1 MALKLAEPFRSA
13 VLWMPDDTK
22 VSFDRMVYWVTVP
35 WDSRQGRVTLV
46 GDAAHPMA
54 PCKSLYSLSF
64 FRMKLNIPF
73 QFVVKDSTTLSKMP
87 MISLKL

>member
-1 MALKLAEPFRSA
+1 MALRLAEPFRSA

-54 PCKSLYSLSF
+54 PCKSLRS
-64 FRMKLNIPF
+64 
-73 QFVVKDSTTLSKMP
+73 FVVWNEADCV
-87 MISLKL
+87 I